1 MIFTL
6 TKYITHPH
14 INTSY
19 LCILHPYLLLYKGRD
34 FHDFMTYWSIQ
45 PNVTVQCFTGTQI
58 PGISGRKFPAEMC
71 NNDKNDNRYPIG
83 LMIYNEQDLEK
94 LIKKFDATMCA
105 LAYSDLNYDTVQSL
119 AARVNAAGCKFI
131 QLPPALTQLHSTK
144 KVIAVCATRT
154 GTGKSQ
160 TTRYIA
166 DYLKRQGKKIAVV
179 RHPMPYDKVLLDQ
192 RCQRFEAL
200 GDLVK
205 FKCTIEEREVSRLY

>member
-1 MIFTL
+1 
-6 TKYITHPH
+6 
-14 INTSY
+14 
-19 LCILHPYLLLYKGRD
+19 
-34 FHDFMTYWSIQ
+34 
-45 PNVTVQCFTGTQI
+45 
-58 PGISGRKFPAEMC
+58 
-71 NNDKNDNRYPIG
+71 
-83 LMIYNEQDLEK
+83 MIYNEQDLEK

-131 QLPPALTQLHSTK
+131 QLPPALTQLLSTK

-160 TTRYIA
+160 TSRYIA

-179 RHPMPYDKVLLDQ
+179 RHPMPYDQVLLDQ